1 MVRNKMTGKP
11 MLFHIKMTVRIPQ
24 NVDPEK
30 IKQLGEREHARAA
43 ELQRAGKWLHL
54 WRVVGQWSNI
64 SIFKVDDPL
73 ELHEILEALP
83 LHPYMD
89 VEVAALCRH
98 PGALAE
104 VE

>member
-1 MVRNKMTGKP
+1 
-11 MLFHIKMTVRIPQ
+11 MLSHAKITVRVPLD
-24 NVDPEK
+24 VDPEK

-64 SIFKVDDPL
+64 SIFKVDSPL
-73 ELHEILEALP
+73 ELHEILESLP
-83 LHPYMD
+83 LHPYMA
-89 VEVAALCRH
+89 VEVTALCRH
-98 PGALAE
+98 PGALAD